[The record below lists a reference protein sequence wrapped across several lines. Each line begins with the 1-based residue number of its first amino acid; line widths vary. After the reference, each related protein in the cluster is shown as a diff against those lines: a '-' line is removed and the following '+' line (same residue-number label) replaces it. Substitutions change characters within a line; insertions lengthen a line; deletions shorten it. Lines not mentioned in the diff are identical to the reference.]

1 MLIYGHRNN
10 PAIQSMWQ
18 NSLEKP
24 SIQEEVVGPGSG
36 EGGLLSCPTL
46 LGDMD
51 TNPGDFI
58 SCFLSSSLPGTPVP
72 SQQGTFKRLWL
83 DTKIME
89 AVEIS
94 TED

>member
-1 MLIYGHRNN
+1 
-10 PAIQSMWQ
+10 MWQ

-24 SIQEEVVGPGSG
+24 TVQEEPVGSGSG
-36 EGGLLSCPTL
+36 EGGQLSCPAL

-58 SCFLSSSLPGTPVP
+58 SCFLSSSLPGTPLP
-72 SQQGTFKRLWL
+72 SHQGTFKRLWL
-83 DTKIME
+83 NNMIME

-94 TED
+94 AED